1 MEADNSNFVR
11 NRDAGTYSLA
21 KELKKKEKE
30 TMTKEEIKSA
40 VKKII
45 DNTTGS
51 RERGE
56 ESGRVQL
63 YSRKRCLRRVGCAPG
78 GGGGR
83 NNRA

>member
-11 NRDAGTYSLA
+11 NRDRTYSLA
-21 KELKKKEKE
+21 DKLEKKETK

-40 VKKII
+40 VKKIN

-83 NNRA
+83 EYRA